1 MRAKANWLFKKSASP
16 NGQANES
23 RPTQGPRALSNSTTM
38 NDTTFDYIIIGAGT
52 AGCLLANRLSADAS
66 KRVLLIEAGPKDDY
80 HWIHIP
86 VGYLYCIGN
95 PRTDWL
101 FKTEAEAGLN
111 GRSLIYPRGKT
122 LGGCSSIN
130 GMIYMRGQTRDYE
143 RWADVTGDEQWN
155 WANSLP
161 YFKLHE
167 DHYKGASPIHGA
179 RGTAPELMQDG
190 ATPYRA
196 LLRHHNAGGD
206 WRIEKQRLRW
216 EVLEAFAQ
224 AATQAGIP
232 ATDDFNR
239 GNNEGVGFFE
249 VNQKSGWRWNTA
261 KAFLRPTCYARPNF
275 ELWTGAHVSELVLEK
290 HTHTDRPLRC
300 SGVKVWN
307 GREMVTAHARRE
319 VILSAGS
326 VASPQLLQLSGIG
339 PAPLLQSKGISV
351 RVDLAGVGA
360 NLQDHLQ
367 IRTVFKV
374 KNTPTLNTIAN
385 TLWGKARIGLEYVLK
400 RSGPMSMAPSQLGA
414 FTRSDPQQPYPNIQY
429 HVQPLSLDA
438 FGSPLHTFNAMT
450 ASVCNLNPTS
460 RGTVQVRTPDF
471 RDAPAIAP
479 NYLSTDADRKVAAD
493 SLRVTR
499 RIMAQSAMQK
509 FVPEEYKP
517 GVQYQSD
524 EELAKLAGD
533 IASTIF
539 HPVGTTKMGRAN
551 DPLAVV
557 DSRLKVRGVAGLRVV
572 DAGVMP
578 FITSGNTNSP
588 TLMIAEKAAQWIAED
603 ALA

>member
-1 MRAKANWLFKKSASP
+1 
-16 NGQANES
+16 
-23 RPTQGPRALSNSTTM
+23 M

-66 KRVLLIEAGPKDDY
+66 KRVLLIEAGPRDDY

-86 VGYLYCIGN
+86 VGYLYCISN
-95 PRTDWL
+95 PRTDWML
-101 FKTEAEAGLN
+101 KTEAEAGLN

-130 GMIYMRGQTRDYE
+130 GMIYMRGQSRDYE
-143 RWADVTGDEQWN
+143 RWADTTGDAQWS
-155 WANSLP
+155 WDSSLP

-167 DHYKGASPIHGA
+167 DHYKGANALHGA
-179 RGTAPELMQDG
+179 RGTAPELMQD
-190 ATPYRA
+190 ASTPYRA
-196 LLRHHNAGGD
+196 LLRHHNAGGE

-216 EVLEAFAQ
+216 DVLDAFAK
-224 AATQAGIP
+224 AAVQAGIP

-239 GNNEGVGFFE
+239 GDNEGVGFFE

-275 ELWTGAHVSELVLEK
+275 ELWTGAQASELVLEQ
-290 HTHTDRPLRC
+290 HPGTDQPLRC
-300 SGVKVWN
+300 TGVKVWN
-307 GREMVTAHARRE
+307 GREMVTALARRE
-319 VILSAGS
+319 VILSAGA

-339 PAPLLQSKGISV
+339 PAALLQSKGIAL
-351 RVDLAGVGA
+351 RLDLPGVGA

-374 KNTPTLNTIAN
+374 KNTPTLNTIASS
-385 TLWGKARIGLEYVLK
+385 LWGKARIGLEYVLK

-460 RGTVQVRTPDF
+460 RGTINIRTPDF

-479 NYLSTDADRKVAAD
+479 NYLSTEADRKVAAD

-499 RIMAQSAMQK
+499 RIMAQSAMQA

-539 HPVGTTKMGRAN
+539 HPVGTTRMGRAA

-557 DSRLKVRGVAGLRVV
+557 DTRLKVRGVAGLRVV

-603 ALA
+603 AQG